1 MECYVKSRNEN
12 DMQHYAFCINMKKKV
27 YTDEERKRKKTE
39 IFNLLIFHNSQQIP
53 TANDDDI

>member
-27 YTDEERKRKKTE
+27 YTDEEKEKKSRNFQF
-39 IFNLLIFHNSQQIP
+39 INIS
-53 TANDDDI
+53 